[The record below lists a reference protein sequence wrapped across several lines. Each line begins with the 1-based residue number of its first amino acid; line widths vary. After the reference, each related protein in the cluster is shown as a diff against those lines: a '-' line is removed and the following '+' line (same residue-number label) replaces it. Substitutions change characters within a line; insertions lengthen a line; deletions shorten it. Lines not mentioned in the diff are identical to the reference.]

1 MEDIVKQIEE
11 LENRPLDEQ
20 TAGELIILYEDL
32 LLSHRLTREGQVY
45 FSIKYASLLNA
56 FESYEEAFEAL
67 VNLDLSEVSL
77 QDRAYINSLLGSLS
91 VKLDF
96 SKNTEEY
103 LRGGV
108 DDYQELSVDD
118 DIFIPM
124 YVNSLIN
131 LINYYHQKKMHHE
144 YEMYLQSLN
153 KIDTGY
159 LKPVQIHEIG
169 FNNLIHT
176 NHLLN
181 MQKFDQVEESLKES
195 WRYLSLFENK
205 KSRNYLLY
213 LAIYHQQ
220 VTRLHTSL
228 NQYESALESAQ
239 AAIQARLEL
248 YKLSPDDAGG
258 ISNLA
263 DSYLV
268 LATLQRNMN
277 QNTQLLDSLNK
288 SLFYLLKTN
297 DEDAYALGPIYLTVS
312 ETCSHLD
319 RYVEAVE
326 FAHKALKSF
335 QNIAKNQSDEDLIV
349 YDIAV
354 VYRVLAVCHLGLK
367 DYNQAKD
374 YGQIALEHF
383 SRIKVT
389 DERYYFLIGSCYLI
403 IGETDYYLHEF
414 GQSLTNLKAALNCYD
429 QIYVDKIQYAPI
441 YRLIAQ
447 NHLALKDLDEVYD
460 NLMILESLL
469 EKSQIAQVEYLYE
482 EKAKTYKLFTKY
494 FQARQDS
501 EKAIDFCLMS
511 LSNAQEL
518 GKIDPHFQNFIMNI
532 YQELA
537 YLYYQ
542 AGDPRYQEIEK
553 ILDNHSSQQENT
565 GF

>member
-1 MEDIVKQIEE
+1 MEDILKQIEE

-20 TAGELIILYEDL
+20 SAGELIILYEDL
-32 LLSHRLTREGQVY
+32 LLSHRLTKEGQIY

-56 FESYEEAFEAL
+56 FESYEEAYEAL
-67 VNLDLSEVSL
+67 VHLDLTEINL

-96 SKNTEEY
+96 VKNTEDY
-103 LRGGV
+103 LRNGV
-108 DDYQELSVDD
+108 EDYQELCAQD
-118 DIFIPM
+118 DIYIPM

-144 YEMYLQSLN
+144 YEIYLDSLN
-153 KIDTGY
+153 AIDVGY
-159 LKPVQIHEIG
+159 LRPMQIHEIG

-181 MQKFDQVEESLKES
+181 VQKYEQVERSLEQS
-195 WRYLSLFENK
+195 WRFLNLFENK

-220 VTRLHTSL
+220 VTRLNTSL
-228 NQYESALESAQ
+228 NRFGLAVDSAQ
-239 AAIQARLEL
+239 AAINARLEL
-248 YKLSPDDAGG
+248 YNMSPEDANG

-268 LATLQRNMN
+268 LATLQRN
-277 QNTQLLDSLNK
+277 LNK
-288 SLFYLLKTN
+288 NEELLESLKQSLFYLLKIN
-297 DEDAYALGPIYLTVS
+297 DAASYALGPIYLTVA

-319 RYVEAVE
+319 RYKEAVE
-326 FAHKALKSF
+326 FAHKALISF
-335 QNIAKNQSDEDLIV
+335 QNIVKEDNDEDTIN

-354 VYRVLAVCHLGLK
+354 VYRILAVCHLGLK
-367 DYNQAKD
+367 DYEKAKD
-374 YGQIALEHF
+374 YGQIALEYF
-383 SRIKVT
+383 SKIKAT
-389 DERYYFLIGSCYLI
+389 DERFHFLIGSCYLI

-414 GQSLTNLKAALNCYD
+414 DQSLTNLRAALNCYD
-429 QIYVDKIQYAPI
+429 QIYVDNIQYAPI

-447 NHLALKDLDEVYD
+447 NHLALKDLDRVYD
-460 NLMILESLL
+460 NLLVLESLL
-469 EKSQIAQVEYLYE
+469 EKSEIDQVEYLLE
-482 EKAKTYKLFTKY
+482 EKAKTYKLFSKY
-494 FQARQDS
+494 YLALQDYD
-501 EKAIDFCLMS
+501 KAIEFCLRS

-518 GKIDPHFQNFIMNI
+518 SMIDPHFRSFIANI

-542 AGDPRYQEIEK
+542 NNDPRYHEIEK
-553 ILDNHSSQQENT
+553 LIEEYT
-565 GF
+565 A